1 MDYRILLDLYR
12 EAQRK
17 ELEKTLNMLSTY
29 RAAQADKSNY
39 KNIVNELKQ
48 RMNQIV
54 VGAKETIKSNWSEL
68 KKRG

>member
-1 MDYRILLDLYR
+1 MDYRSLLSLYR

-17 ELEKTLNMLSTY
+17 ELEKTLNMLTIY
-29 RAAQADKSNY
+29 RAAQADKSSY
-39 KNIVNELKQ
+39 KSIVNEIKS
-48 RMNQIV
+48 RMHQII